1 MEIKC
6 RNCGSSLNPEDR
18 FCAQC
23 GTVNQYSI
31 MKREPIQK
39 IRSESCIE
47 KIEKKEKE
55 LANFKNM
62 ILIFF
67 SGMAILL
74 TAYPY
79 IVAILND
86 ENLDYVDPTP
96 LPILFVAGGIII
108 FAVVINYILSKRHK
122 PHFDRYKNY
131 CATETLVVDSEK
143 IYGTTMKGKIQ
154 LYYNQIKL
162 TKITLLS
169 YDYDEEDTYND
180 VLVIEDIVGNRFEF
194 FSFKNCKDLKVII
207 DMEMQRV
214 KENDS
219 V

>member
-1 MEIKC
+1 
-6 RNCGSSLNPEDR
+6 
-18 FCAQC
+18 
-23 GTVNQYSI
+23 
-31 MKREPIQK
+31 
-39 IRSESCIE
+39 
-47 KIEKKEKE
+47 
-55 LANFKNM
+55 
-62 ILIFF
+62 
-67 SGMAILL
+67 
-74 TAYPY
+74 
-79 IVAILND
+79 
-86 ENLDYVDPTP
+86 
-96 LPILFVAGGIII
+96 
-108 FAVVINYILSKRHK
+108 
-122 PHFDRYKNY
+122 
-131 CATETLVVDSEK
+131 
-143 IYGTTMKGKIQ
+143 MKGKIQ